1 MYVSIPSNLKVDRA
15 FRCTDISRV
24 PSGHAI
30 SILSITY
37 TNGICME
44 QKYVRNKT
52 YIQSFPVLR
61 AQRQG
66 GRSQFIYFHEGRWDQ
81 YMAGLGEPSA
91 RAGLAARDS

>member
-1 MYVSIPSNLKVDRA
+1 MYESIPSNLKVDRT
-15 FRCTDISRV
+15 FRCADIPRV

-44 QKYVRNKT
+44 QKYDRNKT
-52 YIQSFPVLR
+52 YIQSFPVLC

-66 GRSQFIYFHEGRWDQ
+66 GRSQFIYFHEGRRDQ
-81 YMAGLGEPSA
+81 CMAGLGDSSA
-91 RAGLAARDS
+91 RAGLAARDP